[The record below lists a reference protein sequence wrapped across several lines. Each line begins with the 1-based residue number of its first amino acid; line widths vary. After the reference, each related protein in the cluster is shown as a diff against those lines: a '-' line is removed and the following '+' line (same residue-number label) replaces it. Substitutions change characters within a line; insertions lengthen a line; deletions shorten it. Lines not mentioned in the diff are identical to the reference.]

1 MVVFSLG
8 TFDTGVE
15 GTEEV
20 EGGLVV
26 SKIPG
31 IIPASAEAW
40 KSGDTRFWMKES

>member
-1 MVVFSLG
+1 MEAFSRG

-15 GTEEV
+15 GAEEV
-20 EGGLVV
+20 DGGLVV
-26 SKIPG
+26 SMIPG